1 MSQFLDLKLILT
13 KIFSKLPD
21 GLILDNNLEDSS
33 SLIKSIWSP
42 PNYNLLGMYGRVKL
56 SRMSWHNEN
65 LSSNFVSE
73 TNKVSILVHITPVS
87 ISKSLLIGL
96 IFQMA
101 IMIRLFFFFFHISF
115 KVLFFS
121 LLLWISF
128 ILLSNGRFAWLMKEL
143 KISENQNLK
152 S

>member
-1 MSQFLDLKLILT
+1 MRPILGLKTSKMSQFLDLKLILT

-101 IMIRLFFFFFHISF
+101 IMIRLFFFFSTSHLRCYFFHY
-115 KVLFFS
+115 FS
-121 LLLWISF
+121 
-128 ILLSNGRFAWLMKEL
+128 E
-143 KISENQNLK
+143 
-152 S
+152 